1 LISVTA
7 YAFLLH
13 KLTSNIELDFIVVA
27 GYAAAAMQ
35 LPQLQSL
42 QWYLQSNVLAFFK
55 AASDIQPPPDLPPP
69 NVMQIPAPQ
78 PQANQVNQD
87 TVKVPRVSSGG

>member
-1 LISVTA
+1 
-7 YAFLLH
+7 
-13 KLTSNIELDFIVVA
+13 
-27 GYAAAAMQ
+27 MQ

-55 AASDIQPPPDLPPP
+55 AASDIQPPPNPLPP
-69 NVMQIPAPQ
+69 NVVQILAPQ
-78 PQANQVNQD
+78 PQASQVSDN